1 MPPKTTVSFIC
12 LLNEQLVCHL
22 MYLVISNVCKSGLE
36 LENSLIAS
44 SSNSVTCVILLV
56 PRTVHLESDL
66 IKKVDSITNSLTSLY
81 QGPLL
86 HVHLTLFPQINT
98 WYLLELITVCFLF
111 ELNIELLWLLLVNLG
126 TRVLPKL
133 YRIS

>member
-1 MPPKTTVSFIC
+1 
-12 LLNEQLVCHL
+12 

-44 SSNSVTCVILLV
+44 SSNSVTCVIMLV

-66 IKKVDSITNSLTSLY
+66 IKKVDSITNNLTSLY

-86 HVHLTLFPQINT
+86 HVHLTLS
-98 WYLLELITVCFLF
+98 
-111 ELNIELLWLLLVNLG
+111 
-126 TRVLPKL
+126 PK
-133 YRIS
+133 